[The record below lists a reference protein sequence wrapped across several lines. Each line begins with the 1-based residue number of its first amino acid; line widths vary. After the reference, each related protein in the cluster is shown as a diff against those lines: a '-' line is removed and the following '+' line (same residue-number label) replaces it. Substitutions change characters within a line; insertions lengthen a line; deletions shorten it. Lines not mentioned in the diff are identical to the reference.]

1 MLPSCAALDSSSFAV
16 ACVTAIVLVTGSA
29 SLAQVAGGTISGSVR
44 DRSEGARDPE
54 LGRRDVAAASSA
66 IRTFRHCRLSWHL
79 YGRRINLRSGQ
90 REYPF

>member
-44 DRSEGARDPE
+44 DRSEGARN
-54 LGRRDVAAASSA
+54 LSSEGGTLL
-66 IRTFRHCRLSWHL
+66 RPLR
-79 YGRRINLRSGQ
+79 RSG
-90 REYPF
+90 RFVIAD